1 MRVDWPSSLDRSRYA
16 GHMAERVVSIS
27 RAKNELS
34 ALLNRVKAGERILIT
49 DRGVPVAA
57 LEPVVRRGEAGG
69 RLERLARAGLL
80 RRATAP
86 TDLREP
92 LPRAVP
98 MRPVSAVDA
107 LIEERRA
114 SR

>member
-1 MRVDWPSSLDRSRYA
+1 
-16 GHMAERVVSIS
+16 MAERVVSVGQ
-27 RAKNELS
+27 AKNELR
-34 ALLNRVKAGERILIT
+34 ALLDRVKAGERILIT

-86 TDLREP
+86 SSDLLEP

-98 MRPVSAVDA
+98 TEPVSVVDA
-107 LIEERRA
+107 LINERRA
-114 SR
+114 SW

>member
-1 MRVDWPSSLDRSRYA
+1 MLA
-16 GHMAERVVSIS
+16 NMTKRVVSIS

-34 ALLNRVKAGERILIT
+34 ALLDRVRAGERIVIT
-49 DRGVPVAA
+49 DRGVPVAV
-57 LEPVVRRGEAGG
+57 LEPVLSHGDAAG

-86 TDLREP
+86 SSDLLEP

-98 MRPVSAVDA
+98 TEPVSVVDA
-107 LIEERRA
+107 LINERRA
-114 SR
+114 SW